1 MQPFKFKEIF
11 KEKIWGGDDI
21 ARIKQRDLPHGVG
34 ESFEI
39 SGVPGSETH
48 VTGGPCD
55 GMTLKEIIAK
65 YGAEFLGAANLKKYG
80 TDFPLLIKFI
90 SAATDL
96 SVQVHPNDEMAH
108 TLGHPFGKN
117 EMWYIVDSKPG
128 AFIRAGFN
136 RDFSEAE
143 YLSSL
148 KDGSLIPA
156 INEAPTTPGD
166 CFFIPAGRIHCI
178 GGGNLIVEIQQSSD
192 DTFRVYDY
200 DRVGPDGKKRELH
213 VDLARRA
220 LSYKAVADPRTH
232 YDAKPDSM
240 VKLVDTD
247 FFKTRVAR
255 LDKNLSIDYKA
266 VDSFIIF
273 IAFEGEARITDSEGN
288 VVELRAG
295 ESVLFPASNESVTA
309 EPLGGKRF
317 SFLETGIY

>member
-21 ARIKQRDLPHGVG
+21 ARIKQRDLPHGIG

-55 GMTLKEIIAK
+55 GMTLKEIITK

-136 RDFSEAE
+136 RDFSEEE

-156 INEAPTTPGD
+156 INEAPTAPGD

-232 YDAKPDSM
+232 YEPQADRM
-240 VKLVDTD
+240 VKLVDSD

-255 LDKNLSIDYKA
+255 LDKTLTIDYKA
-266 VDSFIIF
+266 ADSFIIF

-288 VVELRAG
+288 EIELRAG
-295 ESVLFPASNESVTA
+295 QSALFPACNESVTV